1 MGDSRPLLAGD
12 TAPQRPVT
20 GRALVLGLV
29 LIPLNAY
36 WVIMAEMRWY
46 QILTLNPLF
55 VTPVFFLLALV
66 ALNRLLVVVRPA
78 ARFTVAELLTVYV
91 MLAISCTVAT
101 HDYIINLMNTLGWG
115 AWFATPENKWADN
128 ILPYMPRWAY
138 VWDTS
143 ALRGYYDGGGGLYQA
158 DVLMPWLLPLSI
170 WLAFMLVMFGTML
183 CLNVL
188 VRKAWIEETKLS
200 FPVVRLPLAMV
211 GLDTPGLFRS
221 WAMWLG
227 AAFPLI
233 NGTLSGLNKLYPT
246 VPFVNTR
253 AVFPSFRNPPW
264 NSLGAPRSFYPFAI
278 GLGYFVPLD
287 VLFSC
292 WFFYLFIKAQMVVG
306 HYAGLRLPGFPYVME
321 QGIGAWTTYGVL
333 LLYITRSHWQ
343 RVLGALWNRSDLSDA
358 DELLPHRVAFWGAM
372 AGMAALVVFWRVVG
386 MTVFPA
392 ILVVAVYFLLALSIT
407 RVRAEAGSQHT
418 VWDLEPSNLFRLVD
432 SRLLGRGNIIGA
444 GMSHWFWRLNRSH
457 AMPTQLEALKMWHDL
472 GLSPRS
478 LLVPLVVATV
488 ASCVAGQWACL
499 QVGYDQGLATRC
511 IGFARWTGI
520 EMFSSMNSMLVA
532 GHSFEWPRL
541 AAVVLSSLFTL
552 LLWVQQSRCAW
563 LWLHPL
569 GYCAGPGMIWVWCPF
584 LIAWVLKSV
593 IVRYGGQGA
602 YRRAIPFFLGLVLGD
617 YFIGSVWAVLSP
629 VLNIQGYQI
638 FH

>member
-343 RVLGALWNRSDLSDA
+343 RV
-358 DELLPHRVAFWGAM
+358 P
-372 AGMAALVVFWRVVG
+372 
-386 MTVFPA
+386 
-392 ILVVAVYFLLALSIT
+392 
-407 RVRAEAGSQHT
+407 Q
-418 VWDLEPSNLFRLVD
+418 
-432 SRLLGRGNIIGA
+432 
-444 GMSHWFWRLNRSH
+444 
-457 AMPTQLEALKMWHDL
+457 
-472 GLSPRS
+472 
-478 LLVPLVVATV
+478 
-488 ASCVAGQWACL
+488 
-499 QVGYDQGLATRC
+499 
-511 IGFARWTGI
+511 
-520 EMFSSMNSMLVA
+520 
-532 GHSFEWPRL
+532 
-541 AAVVLSSLFTL
+541 
-552 LLWVQQSRCAW
+552 
-563 LWLHPL
+563 
-569 GYCAGPGMIWVWCPF
+569 
-584 LIAWVLKSV
+584 
-593 IVRYGGQGA
+593 
-602 YRRAIPFFLGLVLGD
+602 
-617 YFIGSVWAVLSP
+617 
-629 VLNIQGYQI
+629 
-638 FH
+638 